1 MAQIYIV
8 TGNHYRFISSPDL
21 LRRVPGCVS
30 VAEQESC
37 ESMRRESLRRAP
49 PPGAGSRPCARPA
62 RAREPRA
69 ARTRAG
75 TGVRGPRE
83 RDPTSLERERGRTE
97 IANTNA
103 GETTTGSYAK

>member
-1 MAQIYIV
+1 M
-8 TGNHYRFISSPDL
+8 
-21 LRRVPGCVS
+21 
-30 VAEQESC
+30 AEQESC

-49 PPGAGSRPCARPA
+49 PPGAGARPCARPA

-75 TGVRGPRE
+75 TSGCGVHELIRLVHVGDR
-83 RDPTSLERERGRTE
+83 TSRERERTETE